1 MNKFNYKQLKIT
13 DWINLFALLLC
24 VGGIVGSRIYSA
36 EYVSISSSKLTNI
49 WFTETVAIIIGFVF
63 INNLKVRFY
72 LILAAVITYLN
83 NWSAELFL
91 SSSLSEFAYLH
102 YLYDI
107 LVLVGS
113 YIAFTNGP
121 MVIGLFLKQTLDMKV
136 GAGVFISSTDYYIA
150 KLHHYMITFHTLV
163 FCEYLLR
170 HSNLFPEIYNTSN
183 LLILYN
189 LLPLS
194 VAVYITA
201 FYGILIREALFA
213 PNS

>member
-1 MNKFNYKQLKIT
+1 MNKFNYKQFKVT
-13 DWINLFALLLC
+13 DWINVFALLLC
-24 VGGIVGSRIYSA
+24 VGGIVANRFLSA
-36 EYVSISSSKLTNI
+36 EYFSFSSTKPTNI

-72 LILAAVITYLN
+72 LILAAVLTYLI

-102 YLYDI
+102 YLYNI

-113 YIAFTNGP
+113 YIVFTNGP
-121 MVIGLFLKQTLDMKV
+121 MVIGLFLKQTLDMEV

-150 KLHHYMITFHTLV
+150 KLHRYMIAFHTLV
-163 FCEYLLR
+163 FGEYLLR
-170 HSNLFPEIYNTSN
+170 HGNPLPEIYDTSN

-189 LLPLS
+189 LEPFGITIY
-194 VAVYITA
+194 VAA
-201 FYGILIREALFA
+201 MYGLLIREALFT
-213 PNS
+213 PED

>member
-102 YLYDI
+102 YLYNI
-107 LVLVGS
+107 LVMVGS
-113 YIAFTNGP
+113 YIVFTNGP
-121 MVIGLFLKQTLDMKV
+121 MVIGLFLKRTLDMKV
-136 GAGVFISSTDYYIA
+136 GTGVFISSTDYYIA
-150 KLHHYMITFHTLV
+150 KLHHYTIAFHTLM
-163 FCEYLLR
+163 FGEYLLR
-170 HSNLFPEIYNTSN
+170 HGNPLPEVYDTSN

-189 LLPLS
+189 LEPFEITIY
-194 VAVYITA
+194 VAA
-201 FYGILIREALFA
+201 MYGLLIREALFA
-213 PNS
+213 PVD